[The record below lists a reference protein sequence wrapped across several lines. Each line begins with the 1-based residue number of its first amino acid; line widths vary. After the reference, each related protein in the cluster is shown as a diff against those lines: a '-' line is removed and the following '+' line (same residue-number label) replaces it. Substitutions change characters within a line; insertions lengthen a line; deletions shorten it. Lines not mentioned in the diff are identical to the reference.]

1 MARRPEAPATE
12 PLAPGQPT
20 NGDWAPVIYTQGDDQ
35 IAKLRSVGMEPTR
48 MLTNE
53 GQVPIMATFGGD
65 RVRVALVD
73 CHAKFKRGEGWNKA
87 CAERDA
93 NAHMMAAAKDLAA
106 ALDDVLAIAPWRTKD
121 GAEQPEVTRARAAMA
136 KAHGVPTWPES

>member
-1 MARRPEAPATE
+1 MTRRPESPATE
-12 PLAPGQPT
+12 PMAPGQPT

-53 GQVPIMATFGGD
+53 GQVSIMATFGD
-65 RVRVALVD
+65 ERVRVALVD

-93 NAHMMAAAKDLAA
+93 NAYVLAAAKDSLAGCVEALVYLDAKEPWPAVGRANLHALLTA
-106 ALDDVLAIAPWRTKD
+106 AV
-121 GAEQPEVTRARAAMA
+121 A
-136 KAHGVPTWPES
+136 KAKGPTS